1 MNAEYRSNVVFADWV
16 KKSGCG
22 SGEITGSSP
31 VMTWVGGNRKRF
43 CRCGF
48 AGWPQKRRR
57 GGSRDYRVESGN
69 DMGGETANAF
79 VDAAMRRKARQ
90 GLEPRK

>member
-1 MNAEYRSNVVFADWV
+1 MRALADAALRSGGFSEGMNAEYRSNVVFAEW
-16 KKSGCG
+16 
-22 SGEITGSSP
+22 T
-31 VMTWVGGNRKRF
+31 
-43 CRCGF
+43 
-48 AGWPQKRRR
+48 QKRGL
-57 GGSRDYRVESGN
+57 GGGRNYRVESGN